1 MKPVW
6 DWIHTSLSGMSTFG
20 QPLSLA
26 DIAFRLLV
34 AVIIG
39 AMIGIEREI
48 KNRPAGMRT
57 HVLVGVGAAIIALIE
72 QQTIACVLQ
81 MPAGSPVN
89 VSVGRIT
96 STVVSGVGF
105 LGAGTIVLS
114 DRKISGLTTAGS
126 LWCMAC
132 IGLASGYGF
141 AYMALIAGVIVLV
154 VLKLLQRIV
163 HVKTMKKL
171 EVRFIHRDETLPFI
185 NEYFTKLG
193 IKVLDIDFHAESR
206 PEGGNQYTNLYT
218 LSIPRKS
225 SYVDIIETLM
235 EHHNVHAVHTRNI

>member
-1 MKPVW
+1 MKPMW
-6 DWIHTSLSGMSTFG
+6 DWMHSVMTGTVTFG
-20 QPLSLA
+20 EQLTLA
-26 DIAFRLLV
+26 DIAFRLVV
-34 AVIIG
+34 AVVIG
-39 AMIGIEREI
+39 AVIGVEREI

-57 HVLVGVGAAIIALIE
+57 HVLVGVGAALIALIE

-81 MPAGSPVN
+81 MGADSPIS

-132 IGLASGYGF
+132 IGLTAGYGF

-163 HVKTMKKL
+163 HVQTLKKL
-171 EVRFIHRDETLPFI
+171 EVRFIHRNETLPFI
-185 NEYFTKLG
+185 NEYFASLG
-193 IKVLDIDFHAESR
+193 VKVLDIDFHAETH
-206 PEGGNQYTNLYT
+206 PEGNQYTNLYT
-218 LSIPRKS
+218 LSIPRRA
-225 SYVDIIETLM
+225 SYVEIIETLS
-235 EHHNVHAVHTRNI
+235 EHNNIHAVHTRNI

>member
-1 MKPVW
+1 MKPVLE
-6 DWIHTSLSGMSTFG
+6 WIHSVLNGTVAFG
-20 QPLSLA
+20 QPLTLGA
-26 DIAFRLLV
+26 IGFRLLV

-72 QQTIACVLQ
+72 QQTIACVLP
-81 MPAGSPVN
+81 MGTDSAIG

-132 IGLASGYGF
+132 IGLAAGYGF

-154 VLKLLQRIV
+154 VLRLLQRIV
-163 HVKTMKKL
+163 HVHTLKKL
-171 EVRFIHRDETLPFI
+171 EVRFIHRSETLPFI
-185 NEYFTKLG
+185 NEYFASLG
-193 IKVLDIDFHAESR
+193 VKILDMDFLAETY
-206 PEGGNQYTNLYT
+206 PEGNRYTNLYT
-218 LSIPRKS
+218 LSIPKKA
-225 SYVDIIETLM
+225 SYVEIIETLS
-235 EHHNVHAVHTRNI
+235 EHSNIHAVRTRNI